1 MIPHL
6 PTPAPTVPSP
16 TMNCDTATAFSIDS
30 GDCTACGEG
39 FHTPNFLAGG
49 DYDHS
54 HHCTITPLSSGW
66 LDVIDFHLESY
77 FDDITVDGVE
87 YDGTIGPHGVAV
99 STSSSISFHSDI
111 STAYDG
117 AHICLTPEPTLAP
130 TTSPTLAP
138 SPEPA
143 SSPGSGTT
151 TSPTPGPVIVS
162 TAVGLS
168 GISCSQCT

>member
-1 MIPHL
+1 
-6 PTPAPTVPSP
+6 
-16 TMNCDTATAFSIDS
+16 MNCDAATAFSIDS
-30 GDCTACGEG
+30 GDCTACGEC
-39 FHTPNFLAGG
+39 FHTPNYLEGE

-54 HHCTITPLSSGW
+54 QDCTITPLSSGW

-117 AHICLTPEPTLAP
+117 AHICLTPEPTLEP